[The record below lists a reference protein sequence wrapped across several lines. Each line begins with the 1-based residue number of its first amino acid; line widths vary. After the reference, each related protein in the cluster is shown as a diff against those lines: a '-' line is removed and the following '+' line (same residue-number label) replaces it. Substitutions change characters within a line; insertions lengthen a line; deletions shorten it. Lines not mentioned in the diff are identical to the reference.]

1 MSMATMRWLFVTLV
15 ATLPQSFA
23 TAEPVRNGLLRLENE
38 LAVCSAYYALASETV
53 QRGSK
58 SHEAAGAASDLKAAS
73 QQMLTRALMIAR
85 LVELA
90 DQVVMRQ
97 VTEAL
102 ERFVK
107 EINDDPARSLEHMD
121 KLYGRPCDTLER
133 DLVTRYNDLIGR

>member
-15 ATLPQSFA
+15 VSMTQSSAF
-23 TAEPVRNGLLRLENE
+23 AEPVRDGLLGLESE
-38 LAVCSAYYALASETV
+38 LAICSAYYALASETV

-58 SHEAAGAASDLKAAS
+58 SHEAAGAASDLRAAS
-73 QQMLTRALMIAR
+73 QKMLTRALMIAR
-85 LVELA
+85 LVEQA

-107 EINDDPARSLEHMD
+107 EINDDPARSHEHMA
-121 KLYGRPCDTLER
+121 KLYARPCETLER
-133 DLVTRYNDLIGR
+133 DLVTRYNDLIGK